1 MSRVPPWIFV
11 VALAAA
17 LAAAMSG
24 GGLHRF
30 QGSDSIVPVLV
41 SLQRWAPFYWQ
52 QDRFGMLVPL
62 IVMPLRNPLLNLA
75 AQGWIMATAA
85 LLAPFLVARLL
96 LHDVDVTRAGAP
108 PAATGT
114 ITTSADAL
122 QHDWIAA
129 GALADMLL
137 LLLVDDFIRFDWLVV
152 QPYALS
158 VSLAAVGLIAAD
170 RPGLTARPAAVVLML
185 LAHWVNVG
193 IVVLAVPLAVLRRR
207 SRIASLAVTGFAAAG
222 GIALTR
228 LSPYHTTTALLPP
241 AMWPHAWIELLI
253 RAQQVFPNRSALVVT
268 AAGAGAAAI
277 ALIRSG
283 RRNRRDRCRVAAA
296 ALALC
301 VAMVY
306 WLVAGTSRWV
316 QLNIFLPRYIYSSLL
331 MCGVAAGCIGAG
343 VLRAVRSVFVPAAL
357 ALCALTLFDY
367 GVPSGRRLAAVV
379 DARLGALTPDIVS
392 SGATV
397 VGGNYWTVWPAV
409 FHANLRLYRSRGP
422 AVYGFTYRSAPTDNL
437 WKGRADIVLAAAAG
451 DATIVVQARRAGL
464 TISRIRRYGTIDL
477 YAVRTATPEAIK

>member
-96 LHDVDVTRAGAP
+96 LRDVDVTHAGAP

-170 RPGLTARPAAVVLML
+170 RPGLTA
-185 LAHWVNVG
+185 
-193 IVVLAVPLAVLRRR
+193 
-207 SRIASLAVTGFAAAG
+207 
-222 GIALTR
+222 
-228 LSPYHTTTALLPP
+228 
-241 AMWPHAWIELLI
+241 
-253 RAQQVFPNRSALVVT
+253 
-268 AAGAGAAAI
+268 
-277 ALIRSG
+277 
-283 RRNRRDRCRVAAA
+283 
-296 ALALC
+296 
-301 VAMVY
+301 
-306 WLVAGTSRWV
+306 
-316 QLNIFLPRYIYSSLL
+316 
-331 MCGVAAGCIGAG
+331 
-343 VLRAVRSVFVPAAL
+343 
-357 ALCALTLFDY
+357 
-367 GVPSGRRLAAVV
+367 
-379 DARLGALTPDIVS
+379 
-392 SGATV
+392 
-397 VGGNYWTVWPAV
+397 
-409 FHANLRLYRSRGP
+409 
-422 AVYGFTYRSAPTDNL
+422 
-437 WKGRADIVLAAAAG
+437 
-451 DATIVVQARRAGL
+451 
-464 TISRIRRYGTIDL
+464 
-477 YAVRTATPEAIK
+477 